1 MPNSDNLP
9 IEGVSRPVGGAEL
22 ITDVAPYAQIVAG
35 HKIFERTLEHRIIG
49 VIKGNWRFHARFWI
63 DLESVNGFPRAEW
76 EKLETLPEG
85 DCVIVFRGHKRIH
98 HPRYLTQ
105 RNAPAVDQE
114 TRVEICHALT
124 WSHAKRD
131 IPLRL
136 ADGHDGWIVMLDGR
150 LEKNAEGE
158 PVFTLIRRTS
168 SKNRIAERLAALKSV
183 A

>member
-1 MPNSDNLP
+1 MKEKADSN
-9 IEGVSRPVGGAEL
+9 ATEL
-22 ITDVAPYAQIVAG
+22 VTDVDPYAEIVAG
-35 HKIFERTLEHRIIG
+35 HKIFEKTLEHRIIG
-49 VIKGNWRFHARFWI
+49 VIKGNWRFHTRFWI
-63 DLESVNGFPRAEW
+63 DVESVNGLPRAEW

-124 WSHAKRD
+124 WSHAKTD

-136 ADGHDGWIVMLDGR
+136 ADGHDGWLVMLDGR
-150 LEKNAEGE
+150 LSKTPDGRA
-158 PVFTLIRRTS
+158 VFTKIAKSISQKRIR
-168 SKNRIAERLAALKSV
+168 ERLAAFKLK